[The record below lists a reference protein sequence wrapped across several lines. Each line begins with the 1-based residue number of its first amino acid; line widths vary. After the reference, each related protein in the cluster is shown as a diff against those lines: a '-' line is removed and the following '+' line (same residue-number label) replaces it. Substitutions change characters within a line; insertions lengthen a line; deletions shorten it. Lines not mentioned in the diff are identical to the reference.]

1 MASFRSYKQQQ
12 NDITEPMMKVTIF
25 MFEHIIHN
33 SHSPSLS
40 AKIAYNLNYNNNLA
54 TN

>member
-1 MASFRSYKQQQ
+1 
-12 NDITEPMMKVTIF
+12 MMEVTIF
-25 MFEHIIHN
+25 MFEHIIDN